1 MKEPRPSDEILNAF
15 VDGEF
20 SPEDRLLTLKLIAAD
35 EQLSREVCDRFQLKE
50 LLNAAYRDVRPR
62 HRTTPQRP
70 QGYQGLRPITHWM
83 AMAASVVVLTVASVM
98 VLDVIRESQPPP
110 VTALAPLVAN
120 GPDLDLG
127 LMQRVQL
134 APAPYTQAPTDA
146 SKLLLHVTDLYSQDA
161 ALLLDD
167 VEYLFQMAQLQGQ
180 ALNIQMVV
188 HGTALELVRTD
199 LSPLPLRMEAMIN
212 LYPGLRI
219 TACTQSRER
228 SERLEGRSIQ
238 FLPWVEEIESGVR
251 EAAQRQAE
259 GWTYIRI

>member
-20 SPEDRLLTLKLIAAD
+20 SPEDRLLTLQLIAAD

-50 LLNAAYRDVRPR
+50 LLNAAYRDVHPR
-62 HRTTPQRP
+62 QHKTTLRSKTHP
-70 QGYQGLRPITHWM
+70 GLPPSTHWL
-83 AMAASVVVLTVASVM
+83 AMAASVVVLTIASVM
-98 VLDVIRESQPPP
+98 VLDVIRQPQ
-110 VTALAPLVAN
+110 TATPQPLTSLATQIP
-120 GPDLDLG
+120 GLG
-127 LMQRVQL
+127 LPQRVQL
-134 APAPYTQAPTDA
+134 APYTQTHTDA
-146 SKLLLHVTDLYSQDA
+146 SKLLLHVTNLYSQDA

-180 ALNIQMVV
+180 PLDIQMVV
-188 HGTALELVRTD
+188 HGTALELVRAD

-219 TACTQSRER
+219 TACAQSRER

-238 FLPWVEEIESGVR
+238 FLPWVEEVESGVR